1 MASAAALIHGVHP
14 YPCKFPASAALVH
27 LSEGEVVL
35 DPFCGSGTTLVE
47 AVTRGNS
54 AIGLDS
60 NPIAILISRFKV
72 LPADAEFMRDAA
84 NVLERLR
91 SESPRF
97 RKSRAKLHSFAGQ
110 DHWFPDAVQREL
122 AAVLRWLQGQEN
134 DDIATWLR
142 TALSAVVNRV
152 SLQDSE
158 TRYTRIERE
167 VPPGAVTQAW
177 VRKAEDLLRALENR
191 GTFPRGAARIEQC
204 DVRDGIPL
212 DDSTVNLIVT
222 SPPYANTMDY
232 YLYHKQRMNI
242 LGLDFKQAQRSE
254 IGSRWE
260 YSSLKA
266 PAGKWRVD
274 FAACLAEMHRV
285 LLPEGRAIVIIGDS
299 QIAGTLIDANELTHA
314 TGSQLG
320 FRVVTQQSTPM
331 AGASRSFNHAFQR
344 PHKFEHVIELVRQGV
359 TE

>member
-1 MASAAALIHGVHP
+1 MVSAAGLIHGVHP

-27 LSEGEVVL
+27 LSDNQVVL

-47 AVTRGNS
+47 AIARGNRV
-54 AIGLDS
+54 IGLDS

-72 LPADAEFMRDAA
+72 LPADATFVGDAGK
-84 NVLERLR
+84 VLERLR
-91 SESPRF
+91 TESPALKR
-97 RKSRAKLHSFAGQ
+97 SRAKLHSFAGQ
-110 DHWFPDAVQREL
+110 DHWFPEAVQREL
-122 AAVLRWLQGQEN
+122 AAALRWLERQT
-134 DDIATWLR
+134 DDEIKTWLR

-158 TRYTRIERE
+158 TRYARIERDIH
-167 VPPGAVTQAW
+167 PGAVTDAW
-177 VRKAEDLLRALENR
+177 VGKAEDLLRALDDR
-191 GTFPRGAARIEQC
+191 GPFPRGAARVEQC

-212 DDSTVNLIVT
+212 DDATVDLIVT

-242 LGLDFKQAQRSE
+242 LGLDFKTAQRSE

-266 PAGKWRVD
+266 PAEKWRID
-274 FAACLAEMHRV
+274 FAACLAEMRRV
-285 LLPEGRAIVIIGDS
+285 LVPRGRAIVIIGDS
-299 QIAGTLIDANELTHA
+299 QIAGALIDANELTH
-314 TGSQLG
+314 TVGTQLG
-320 FRVVTQQSTPM
+320 FHVVTQQSTPM

-344 PHKFEHVIELVRQGV
+344 PNKFEHVIELTLPDSPR
-359 TE
+359 